1 MNDKF
6 TQKMGNPASPM
17 GQRIEA
23 AKARE
28 EADLTAKIE
37 RSRAADVD
45 VRSFFTDEE
54 LAALLDDN
62 DSFNGTIA
70 DLSKMERYKRAC
82 AAAKWLEANS
92 IEVVKVE
99 SDGVSH
105 DRPTSNWGN
114 SLMTRGM
121 ICPMSKAH
129 WHTTV
134 LPYATLRV
142 ISVISVQFWTMY
154 MPNGISSARS
164 INGQSLRRLP
174 VHGNRKTS

>member
-1 MNDKF
+1 MNGKF

-62 DSFNGTIA
+62 ESFNGTIA

-92 IEVVKVE
+92 IEVIKVE
-99 SDGVSH
+99 ADGVSR
-105 DRPTSNWGN
+105 DRPNAIVSMDIHRLA
-114 SLMTRGM
+114 SLRD
-121 ICPMSKAH
+121 KE
-129 WHTTV
+129 
-134 LPYATLRV
+134 LRV
-142 ISVISVQFWTMY
+142 FTALTALADNLFIS
-154 MPNGISSARS
+154 GIKDDHIRFTFGVRG
-164 INGQSLRRLP
+164 IWRE
-174 VHGNRKTS
+174 